1 MPAPLVPADPLDDRG
16 VPLPWVPPTPR
27 AEGLA
32 PPGDREGDVS
42 LLGPA
47 DPLPTASGAPSDEA
61 WLHEDLALLCARA
74 RLPMPELHVEPI
86 HAPRRGFCAGRV
98 WMREGRP
105 LRILL
110 QPAPNSD
117 RAEILATLAHEV
129 AHPRANRGDHGLEFK
144 RALLELA
151 GETWGSTWF
160 ESADPGASYRDLDR
174 WIATGLRARLAD
186 REPPR
191 PRTGDE
197 GQTAKIVARIR
208 KLHALA
214 DHRPGTA
221 EAITAAGR
229 ANDLVTVYGLGGYQ
243 VQIDAGIDEQMVDRW
258 VVLDRRS
265 VWNRQLGHAVAR
277 FFGVFS
283 LSMARSGRMHFFGR
297 HADVVATVYLVEICR
312 EKILRACDRHVVGW
326 KVQAPRTA
334 GETRTERVRF
344 CDNAVFAF
352 ARKLEAI
359 RAADPDAEAARQE
372 AVDFAAD
379 EHERRGLRWGRGRAR
394 SITTHAAGQAAG
406 RALEVVRG
414 VGGGR
419 RPRALGDGG

>member
-1 MPAPLVPADPLDDRG
+1 M
-16 VPLPWVPPTPR
+16 PLPWVPPEPG

-32 PPGDREGDVS
+32 APGDREGDVH
-42 LLGPA
+42 LLA
-47 DPLPTASGAPSDEA
+47 EA
-61 WLHEDLALLCARA
+61 EDLPESVGEGGEEWLLDALVALCATA
-74 RLPMPELHVEPI
+74 GLPVPELVLQPI
-86 HAPRRGFCAGRV
+86 DRPRRGFCAGRV
-98 WMREGRP
+98 WMRDGRP

-110 QPAPNSD
+110 RPAPNSD
-117 RAEILATLAHEV
+117 PAEILATLAHEV
-129 AHPRANRGDHGLEFK
+129 AHPVSRAADHGPAFRQGLLDLCR
-144 RALLELA
+144 RA
-151 GETWGSTWF
+151 WGPVWF
-160 ESADPGASYRDLDR
+160 ASADARGSYRELDR

-214 DHRPGTA
+214 DHRPGSP

-229 ANDLVTVYGLGGYQ
+229 ANDLVTLYGLGGYQ

-258 VVLDRRS
+258 VVLKRRA

-283 LSMARSGRMHFFGR
+283 LAMARDGRMHFFGR

-312 EKILRACDRHVVGW
+312 DKILRACDAHVVRW
-326 KVQAPRTA
+326 KIAEPRTP
-334 GETRTERVRF
+334 GETRSERTVF

-352 ARKLEAI
+352 SQKLLEL
-359 RAADPDAEAARQE
+359 RGEDPAPEQALQE
-372 AVDFAAD
+372 ATDFAAD
-379 EHERRGLRWGRGRAR
+379 EHQRRGKGWRRGRAR
-394 SITTHAAGQAAG
+394 SITRHEAGQAAG
-406 RALEVVRG
+406 RSLDVLRG
-414 VGGGR
+414 VGAGR
-419 RPRALGDGG
+419 SPRRLTDGE